1 MGWRHFKNKTNKI
14 TDPALLCCDYS
25 RERHLNWPIILCC
38 CPIKLVATEIFD
50 VSNCFTRSDCWLPLH
65 NNSKP
70 ITNNR
75 LVLTSHSRNKHI
87 ICSEPR
93 MTLGIINGIFFFYR
107 ISWNQVRFISPMT
120 RLCLVFEI
128 LDLSVWSGNQ
138 FVVFYWHHISVDSIF
153 KYLCD

>member
-1 MGWRHFKNKTNKI
+1 MKAFFKNKTNKI

-75 LVLTSHSRNKHI
+75 LVLPSHSRNKHI

-93 MTLGIINGIFFFYR
+93 MTLGIINGIFFLQNFLKSSKIY
-107 ISWNQVRFISPMT
+107 ISDDSALSCFWNFRFIGLIRKSI
-120 RLCLVFEI
+120 RSI
-128 LDLSVWSGNQ
+128 LLTS
-138 FVVFYWHHISVDSIF
+138 
-153 KYLCD
+153 YLRWFDF